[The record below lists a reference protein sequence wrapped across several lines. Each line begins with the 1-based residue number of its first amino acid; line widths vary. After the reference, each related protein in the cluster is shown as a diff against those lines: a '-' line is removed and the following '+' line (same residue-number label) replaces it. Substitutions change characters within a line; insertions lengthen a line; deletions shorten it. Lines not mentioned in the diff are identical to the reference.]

1 MRLSLKTLLL
11 AAALALP
18 SSAAF
23 AETMREVQQQIMLLI
38 NQGDYDAAIA
48 VAQAYEPDHPN
59 HDARVDFV
67 RGMVA
72 KAQGKND
79 VAVDA
84 FRKVLA
90 VQPELEP
97 ARQQLAHA
105 LFLEGDY
112 EASRHHFDILQTTTS
127 DPRLRQLYAG
137 YARAIDAKRP
147 WTLSGYV
154 TLAPSTNVNKGSDNQ
169 TATLFGNSG
178 WTIPEDQ
185 QKKSGLGV
193 AVGASGTY
201 AFKMNDGLAL
211 VFGAGADGRI
221 YADREDDVMRLNTSL
236 KPTFE
241 TRDTRVSIGPYLA
254 ASFSGYDRSLT
265 QYGIDA
271 DIGVKLDQGLL
282 FSGSVAGL
290 LQNYENDARDGQK
303 YSVDIGLTKSLG
315 ASTTVSVMGGLVIEN
330 AERVDYD
337 HKDWSVGFSFGR
349 EWEGGFIS
357 RAEFSVG
364 QHIYDGELGGKTE
377 SRKDNVYSTGLQL
390 SNRNFSAMG
399 FMPILNYGFTRQKSN
414 DEFSDYSS
422 HDLAITLTR
431 SF

>member
-18 SSAAF
+18 SASVFAA
-23 AETMREVQQQIMLLI
+23 TMREVQQQIMLLI

-48 VAQAYEPDHPN
+48 AAEAFEPQHPN

-72 KAQGKND
+72 KAQGQND

-90 VQPELEP
+90 VQPDLEP

-112 EASRHHFDILQTTTS
+112 EASRHHFDILQSTTA

-137 YARAIDAKRP
+137 YARAIDSKRP

-169 TATLFGNSG
+169 TATLFGNDG
-178 WTIPEDQ
+178 WTIPKSQ
-185 QKKSGLGV
+185 QKKSGLGA

-201 AFKMNDGLAL
+201 AFKMDDGIAV

-221 YADREDDVMRLNTSL
+221 YADRDDDVVRLNTSL

-241 TRDTRVSIGPYLA
+241 TNDMRVSVGPYLA
-254 ASFSGYDRSLT
+254 ASFSGYDRTLT

-290 LQNYENDARDGQK
+290 LQNYENDARDGEK
-303 YSVDIGLTKSLG
+303 YTFDVSLTKSLG
-315 ASTTVSVMGGLVIEN
+315 AATTVSVMGGLVFEN
-330 AERVDYD
+330 AERIDYD
-337 HKDWSVGFSFGR
+337 HKDWNVGFSIGR

-357 RAEFSVG
+357 RVEFNVG
-364 QHIYDGELGGKTE
+364 QHIYDGVLGGKTE
-377 SRKDNVYSTGLQL
+377 ARKDDVYSTGLQL

-414 DEFSDYSS
+414 DEFSDFSS